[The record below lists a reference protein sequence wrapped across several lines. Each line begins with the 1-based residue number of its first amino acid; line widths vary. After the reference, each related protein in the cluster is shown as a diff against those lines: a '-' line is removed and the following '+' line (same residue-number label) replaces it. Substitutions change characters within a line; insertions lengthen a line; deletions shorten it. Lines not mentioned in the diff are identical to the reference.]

1 MSTENSSKLE
11 FIVNLLKNLFHKKNI
26 VIFLGKNGIM
36 LSALRNNQVYENLFV
51 EYGLEQYHQSYREFL
66 STHKGYPITLLLDH
80 NECELDHEMLPI
92 LSSLLK
98 VNPVEKFI
106 SEKYKPEDIVAYNVY
121 EIDHNNG
128 EVWNTSI
135 ATTPFLSPLGDI
147 LNYIIKGSFK
157 YSGVYFLSLE
167 LGTIIDRI
175 LYNTGNLGYAQQLQ
189 IFTIITKASGIRIIV
204 KYKNNI
210 MSEKTIEFPYDKS
223 DLYLIGTIEQ
233 AISDKLLFYKQY
245 IKTLKQQPCV
255 IFLVDNAL
263 KNLVSGLKFEN
274 CNILPLSSDDLN
286 FMSGHSN
293 DRFQD
298 SALIE
303 LFNNSPTYT
312 ASNKSLKTIT
322 KYTLINRTAFK
333 PVIFIICGMILT
345 LCFLKYQAMG
355 IQSEANDLNKQYYKL
370 AEEYREVKKRHP
382 ELSNVGDLLE
392 MYNLQNIMA
401 RRSFTPFEHH
411 KILTLTQH
419 KNLKLKNLSWKLVNP
434 LLVDF
439 SQSDLV
445 ISLDITYEGPI
456 GSTLEGIEII
466 NGYTNHVKANFQNFH
481 INFTKHSDD
490 IKEVARKVTIP
501 VHFLIG
507 GKVGGITDAR

>member
-11 FIVNLLKNLFHKKNI
+11 FIVNMLKNLFHKKNI
-26 VIFLGKNGIM
+26 IIFLGKNGIM
-36 LSALRNNQVYENLFV
+36 LCALRNNKVHEHLFI
-51 EYGLEQYHQSYREFL
+51 EYGLEQYHQKYREFL
-66 STHKGYPITLLLDH
+66 LTYKAYPITLLLDH

-92 LSSLLK
+92 LNSLIK

-106 SEKYKPEDIVAYNVY
+106 SEKYQPEDIVAYNIY
-121 EIDHNNG
+121 EIDNNNG
-128 EVWNTSI
+128 EVWNTCI
-135 ATTPFLSPLGDI
+135 ATTPFLSPLSDI

-157 YSGVYFLSLE
+157 YSGIYFLSLE

-175 LYNTGNLGYAQQLQ
+175 LHDTANLDHLEQLQ
-189 IFTIITKASGIRIIV
+189 IFTIITKASNIRIIV

-223 DLYLIGTIEQ
+223 DLYLTGTIEQ

-245 IKTLKQQPCV
+245 IKTLKQQPCI

-263 KNLVSGLKFEN
+263 KSLVSGLKFEN
-274 CNILPLSSDDLN
+274 CNILPLSGDDLN
-286 FMSGHSN
+286 FVSHNAN

-298 SALIE
+298 SVLIE
-303 LFNNSPTYT
+303 LFNNTPTHM
-312 ASNKSLKTIT
+312 ASNKSLKTIA

-333 PVIFIICGMILT
+333 PVIAIISGMILT
-345 LCFLKYQAMG
+345 LCFLKYQAIG

-370 AEEYREVKKRHP
+370 AEEYREVQKRNP
-382 ELSNVGDLLE
+382 KLSNVSDLLE
-392 MYNLQNIMA
+392 MYNLQNIIA
-401 RRSFTPFEHH
+401 RQSLTPLEHH

-439 SQSDLV
+439 SQSDLL
-445 ISLDITYEGPI
+445 ISLDITYQGSLD
-456 GSTLEGIEII
+456 STLEGIEII
-466 NGYTNHVKANFQNFH
+466 NGYANHVKVNFQNFH

-501 VHFLIG
+501 AHFSIE